1 MSINRSMAKTR
12 KQKGSA
18 MPLSYLNPNYVE
30 PSASRGANVSGAEPG
45 LARASLNLTGGRRT
59 KKTVKGGKCG
69 CIKGG
74 FYPSVMG
81 NFVGN
86 ASRLIPASLFIAYR
100 MFKNSNSMSKT
111 RKQRR

>member
-1 MSINRSMAKTR
+1 MVKTR

-18 MPLSYLNPNYVE
+18 MPLSYLNPNYLE
-30 PSASRGANVSGAEPG
+30 PSASTGTNVSGAEPG

-69 CIKGG
+69 CVKGG

-81 NFVGN
+81 NFVAN
-86 ASRLIPASLFIAYR
+86 TARLIPATLFATYR
-100 MFKNSNSMSKT
+100 MFKNSKTKT

>member
-1 MSINRSMAKTR
+1 
-12 KQKGSA
+12 
-18 MPLSYLNPNYVE
+18 MPLSYLNPNYLE
-30 PSASRGANVSGAEPG
+30 PSASTGTNVSGAEPG

-69 CIKGG
+69 CVKGG

-81 NFVGN
+81 NFVAN
-86 ASRLIPASLFIAYR
+86 TARLIPATLFATYR
-100 MFKNSNSMSKT
+100 MFKNSKTKT

>member
-1 MSINRSMAKTR
+1 
-12 KQKGSA
+12 

-45 LARASLNLTGGRRT
+45 LARASLNLTGGRRRS
-59 KKTVKGGKCG
+59 KKTVKGAKCG
-69 CIKGG
+69 CQTKGG

-81 NFVGN
+81 NFVAN
-86 ASRLIPASLFIAYR
+86 AARLIPATLYATYR
-100 MFKNSNSMSKT
+100 MFKNSKTKT

>member
-1 MSINRSMAKTR
+1 MGKTR

-18 MPLSYLNPNYVE
+18 MPLSYLIPKYVE
-30 PSASRGANVSGAEPG
+30 PMGSAGSNVSGAEPG
-45 LARASLNLTGGRRT
+45 LARASLNLTGGRRS

-69 CIKGG
+69 CQIKGG

-81 NFVGN
+81 NFVTN
-86 ASRLIPASLFIAYR
+86 AARLIPATLFATYR
-100 MFKNSNSMSKT
+100 MFKNSKTKT